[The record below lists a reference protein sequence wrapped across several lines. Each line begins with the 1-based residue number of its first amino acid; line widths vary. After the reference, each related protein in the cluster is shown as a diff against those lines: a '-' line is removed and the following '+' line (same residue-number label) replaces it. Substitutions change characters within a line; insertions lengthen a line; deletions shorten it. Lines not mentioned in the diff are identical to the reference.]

1 MNKINFKYIIILLL
15 YILILTGCN
24 NKAFLN
30 KDSNEP
36 KKIAFISMKQ
46 GGQLWGNI
54 KNGARMAHEET
65 NCLLDFYEPIEE
77 TDSFTQIKYL
87 EEAAK
92 GDFDVII
99 INPCDFTLLST
110 TIQKVQRQGAT
121 VLQIYNETIAYD
133 GFQQFKMMT
142 NFSPVGDAIADF
154 VISNTHNQHL
164 NALIVGSLLHTS
176 AGSQTEMGIKQ
187 NFKNNND
194 IDFETV
200 YCFGD
205 SERAKKLVS
214 EKLNKDD
221 TINFII
227 ALDETSSTGITEALN
242 DREDNSKIK
251 VLAWGN
257 TLSNITGLE
266 NGSVDG
272 IVAINGFGLG
282 YRSIYAALDLIDNK
296 VFPSTELDFAIVT
309 KETFLNSRNQR
320 LLFPQLL

>member
-1 MNKINFKYIIILLL
+1 MKKVKLLL
-15 YILILTGCN
+15 LIVFFTLTLSGCS
-24 NKAFLN
+24 KTAFLN
-30 KDSNEP
+30 KESKES

-65 NCLLDFYEPIEE
+65 GCLLDFYAPIEE
-77 TDSFTQIKYL
+77 TDSFSQIEYL

-92 GDFDVII
+92 GDFDAII
-99 INPCDFTLLST
+99 IAPCDFTLLST
-110 TIQKVQRQGAT
+110 TIQKIQRQGAT

-142 NFSPVGDAIADF
+142 DFSPVGDAIADF
-154 VISNTHNQHL
+154 VISNTKNEPLH
-164 NALIVGSLLHTS
+164 ALIVGSLLHTS
-176 AGSQTEMGIKQ
+176 AGSQTEMGIKL
-187 NFKNNND
+187 NFKDNNN

-205 SERAKKLVS
+205 SERAKKLVT

-221 TINFII
+221 SINFII
-227 ALDETSSTGITEALN
+227 ALDETSSTGITEAMN
-242 DREDNSKIK
+242 SREDDSKIK

-257 TLSNITGLE
+257 TISNITGLE

-272 IVAINGFGLG
+272 IIAINGFGLG
-282 YRSIYAALDLIDNK
+282 YRSIYAALDLIDGK
-296 VFPSTELDFAIVT
+296 PVPTTPLDFAIVT
-309 KETFLNSRNQR
+309 KDTFLNNRNQR

>member
-1 MNKINFKYIIILLL
+1 MKKVKLLL
-15 YILILTGCN
+15 LIVFFTLTLSGCS
-24 NKAFLN
+24 KTAFLN
-30 KDSNEP
+30 KESKES

-65 NCLLDFYEPIEE
+65 GCLLDFYAPIEE
-77 TDSFTQIKYL
+77 TDSFSQIEYL

-92 GDFDVII
+92 GDFDAII
-99 INPCDFTLLST
+99 IAPCDFTLLST
-110 TIQKVQRQGAT
+110 TIQKIQRQGAT

-142 NFSPVGDAIADF
+142 DFSPVGDAIADF
-154 VISNTHNQHL
+154 VISNTKNEPLH
-164 NALIVGSLLHTS
+164 ALIVGSLLHTS
-176 AGSQTEMGIKQ
+176 AGSQTEMGIKL
-187 NFKNNND
+187 NFKDNNN

-205 SERAKKLVS
+205 SERAKKLVT

-221 TINFII
+221 SINFII
-227 ALDETSSTGITEALN
+227 ALDETSSTGITEAMN
-242 DREDNSKIK
+242 SREDNSKIK

-257 TLSNITGLE
+257 TISNITGLE

-272 IVAINGFGLG
+272 IIAINGFGLG
-282 YRSIYAALDLIDNK
+282 YRSIYAALDLIDGK
-296 VFPSTELDFAIVT
+296 PVPTTPLDFAIVT
-309 KETFLNSRNQR
+309 KDTFLNNRNQR

>member
-1 MNKINFKYIIILLL
+1 MKKVKLLL
-15 YILILTGCN
+15 LIVFFTLTFSGCS
-24 NKAFLN
+24 KTAFLN
-30 KDSNEP
+30 KESKEA

-65 NCLLDFYEPIEE
+65 GCLLDFYAPIEE
-77 TDSFTQIKYL
+77 TDSFSQIEYL

-92 GDFDVII
+92 GDFDAII
-99 INPCDFTLLST
+99 IAPCDFTLLST
-110 TIQKVQRQGAT
+110 TIQKIQRQGAT

-142 NFSPVGDAIADF
+142 DFSPVGDAIADF
-154 VISNTHNQHL
+154 VISNTKDEPLH
-164 NALIVGSLLHTS
+164 ALIVGSLLHTS

-187 NFKNNND
+187 NFKDNNK

-205 SERAKKLVS
+205 SERAKKLVT

-221 TINFII
+221 SINFII
-227 ALDETSSTGITEALN
+227 ALDETSSTGITEAMN
-242 DREDNSKIK
+242 SREDNPKIK

-257 TLSNITGLE
+257 TISNITGLE
-266 NGSVDG
+266 NGRVDG
-272 IVAINGFGLG
+272 IIAINGFGLG
-282 YRSIYAALDLIDNK
+282 YRSIYAALDLIDGK
-296 VFPSTELDFAIVT
+296 PVPTTPLDFAIVT
-309 KETFLNSRNQR
+309 KDTFLNNRNQR